1 MKHSRLALEFIFS
14 FLFLGILI
22 CTISSYIGYQQ
33 YKESIERQY
42 NTTAYDIA
50 AMVSRALDMDEIYW
64 YYQIA
69 KAVSHEEDKTND
81 ISMILDSAEYKLIS
95 KKIIDIK
102 EDMRAN
108 DIFLVYVNPEIL
120 LSYEEKKEWLPLT
133 YIFDCFDRGEGPYQL
148 GRQGAI
154 NPKFIE
160 EAYQV
165 ITTGNRS
172 SNYFISH
179 SFHGYNTSALLPIP
193 VGEEYLILCVEIP
206 MLYIIESIRDYLN
219 DAVIVSISIIIF
231 VISLFMIY
239 YYFVLIK
246 PIKIMTKETGLF
258 IENVDHQSHI
268 LKKIKLKND
277 IGYLAKSILQMEQDI
292 ITYIENIKKVTKE
305 QEKLNA
311 ELEIAT
317 QIQMSMLPN
326 LQEFNRGEE
335 FSIAASM
342 IPAKAVGGDFYDFFM
357 VDETHLALVMADV
370 SGKGIPAALF
380 MVIGKTLIKEYT
392 KVDVD
397 PASIFTK
404 VNQILCES
412 NKEGLF
418 ITAFEGI
425 LNLSTG
431 DFYYVNAGHE
441 MPFISKKTNHFS
453 PYSIS
458 PGFVLAGLEDT
469 TYETGHIVLEIKDK
483 LFLYTDGVPEA
494 TNQRNEL
501 FGMERLEQ
509 SLNKVQGQ
517 SPIQMIQAVQEE
529 VDSFVEDAPQF
540 DDITMLCLEF
550 KRKKENLK

>member
-14 FLFLGILI
+14 FIVLGVLI
-22 CTISSYIGYQQ
+22 CTVSSYIGYQQ

-50 AMVSRALDMDEIYW
+50 AMARRTLDTDELYH
-64 YYQIA
+64 YYEIA
-69 KAVSHEEDKTND
+69 RAVSHNEDKTKE
-81 ISMILDSAEYKLIS
+81 IAEILDTNQYKKIS
-95 KKIIDIK
+95 KELVEIK
-102 EDMRAN
+102 KNMRAN
-108 DIFLVYVNPEIL
+108 DIFLVYVNPDIL
-120 LSYEEKKEWLPLT
+120 LSYDEKKEWLPLT

-154 NPKFIE
+154 NPKFID
-160 EAYQV
+160 EAYYV
-165 ITTGNRS
+165 ISTGNRS
-172 SNYFISH
+172 NDYFISH
-179 SFHGYNTSALLPIP
+179 SFHGYNTSALLPIA
-193 VGEEYLILCVEIP
+193 VKNEYLILCVEIP
-206 MLYIIESIRDYLN
+206 MQYIIESISDYLHH
-219 DAVIVSISIIIF
+219 AVIISASIIVF
-231 VISLFMIY
+231 VIILFMIY

-258 IENVDHQSHI
+258 IKNVGHQSKA

-277 IGYLAKSILQMEQDI
+277 IGYLAKSILKMEQDI
-292 ITYIENIKKVTKE
+292 ISYIENIKKVTKE

-326 LQEFNRGEE
+326 LQEINSNEE
-335 FSIAASM
+335 FNIAASM
-342 IPAKAVGGDFYDFFM
+342 TPAKAVGGDFYDFFM
-357 VDETHLALVMADV
+357 VDEKHLAIVMADV

-380 MVIGKTLIKEYT
+380 MMIGKTLLKEYT
-392 KVDVD
+392 KTDLN

-441 MPFISKKTNHFS
+441 IPFIAKKSSHFK
-453 PYSIS
+453 PYPIT
-458 PGFVLAGLEDT
+458 PEFVLAGLEDT
-469 TYETGHIVLEIKDK
+469 TYDAGHIKLDIGDK
-483 LFLYTDGVPEA
+483 LFQYTDGVTEA
-494 TNQRNEL
+494 SNENDEL
-501 FGMERLEQ
+501 FGMKRLEEALYDTKD
-509 SLNKVQGQ
+509 LNPIDILQQVKQRIDNFVGQ
-517 SPIQMIQAVQEE
+517 AS
-529 VDSFVEDAPQF
+529 QF

-550 KRKKENLK
+550 IKKSEVK